1 MFPLPGRNCNCNLF
15 PLKKKFSKKFIR
27 TLKEDLPYLAVLE
40 LDGVVAA
47 PILEIKMLKFSRL
60 PIGLLA
66 LTIAGPVLA
75 QPATTTTRSTT
86 PPSSTMA
93 PAAPATPK
101 TPAADARSTAAAPKM
116 DTIDI
121 NSATAAE
128 LRMLPGVS
136 DGNAAKIIQ
145 GRPYSDK
152 SQLVSKKVVS
162 EPTYEK
168 IKDHVVAR
176 QSKS

>member
-1 MFPLPGRNCNCNLF
+1 
-15 PLKKKFSKKFIR
+15 
-27 TLKEDLPYLAVLE
+27 
-40 LDGVVAA
+40 
-47 PILEIKMLKFSRL
+47 MLKFSRL

-75 QPATTTTRSTT
+75 QPATTTTPST

-93 PAAPATPK
+93 PAVPATPK
-101 TPAADARSTAAAPKM
+101 TPASDARSTAAAPKM
-116 DTIDI
+116 DTVDI

-136 DGNAAKIIQ
+136 DGDTAKIIR

-168 IKDHVVAR
+168 IKDHVVTR

>member
-1 MFPLPGRNCNCNLF
+1 
-15 PLKKKFSKKFIR
+15 
-27 TLKEDLPYLAVLE
+27 
-40 LDGVVAA
+40 
-47 PILEIKMLKFSRL
+47 MLKFTRL
-60 PIGLLA
+60 PMGLLA
-66 LTIAGPVLA
+66 LTIAGPVMA
-75 QPATTTTRSTT
+75 QPATTTSPSTT
-86 PPSSTMA
+86 SPSSTTA
-93 PAAPATPK
+93 PAVTATPK
-101 TPAADARSTAAAPKM
+101 APASDARSTAASPKM
-116 DTIDI
+116 DTVDI

-128 LRMLPGVS
+128 LKMLPGVS
-136 DGNAAKIIQ
+136 DNDAAKIIQ

>member
-1 MFPLPGRNCNCNLF
+1 
-15 PLKKKFSKKFIR
+15 
-27 TLKEDLPYLAVLE
+27 
-40 LDGVVAA
+40 
-47 PILEIKMLKFSRL
+47 MLKFSRL
-60 PIGLLA
+60 PMGLLA
-66 LTIAGPVLA
+66 LTIAGPVMA
-75 QPATTTTRSTT
+75 QPATTTTPNATS
-86 PPSSTMA
+86 PSSTMA
-93 PAAPATPK
+93 PAA
-101 TPAADARSTAAAPKM
+101 RSTAAAPKT
-116 DTIDI
+116 DTVDI

-128 LRMLPGVS
+128 LKMLPGVS
-136 DGNAAKIIQ
+136 DSDAAKIIQ

>member
-1 MFPLPGRNCNCNLF
+1 
-15 PLKKKFSKKFIR
+15 
-27 TLKEDLPYLAVLE
+27 
-40 LDGVVAA
+40 
-47 PILEIKMLKFSRL
+47 MLKFSRL
-60 PIGLLA
+60 PMGLLA

-75 QPATTTTRSTT
+75 QPATTTNPTT
-86 PPSSTMA
+86 TSPSSTMA
-93 PAAPATPK
+93 PAVTSTPK
-101 TPAADARSTAAAPKM
+101 APTADTRSTTAAPKM
-116 DTIDI
+116 DTVDV

-128 LRMLPGVS
+128 LKMLPGVS
-136 DGNAAKIIQ
+136 DSDAAKIIQ

-152 SQLVSKKVVS
+152 SQLLSKKVVS

>member
-1 MFPLPGRNCNCNLF
+1 
-15 PLKKKFSKKFIR
+15 
-27 TLKEDLPYLAVLE
+27 
-40 LDGVVAA
+40 
-47 PILEIKMLKFSRL
+47 MLKFSRL

-75 QPATTTTRSTT
+75 QPATTTTPST

-93 PAAPATPK
+93 PAVPATPK

-116 DTIDI
+116 DTVDI

-136 DGNAAKIIQ
+136 DGDTAKIIR

-168 IKDHVVAR
+168 IKDHLVAK
-176 QSKS
+176 QTKS

>member
-1 MFPLPGRNCNCNLF
+1 
-15 PLKKKFSKKFIR
+15 
-27 TLKEDLPYLAVLE
+27 
-40 LDGVVAA
+40 
-47 PILEIKMLKFSRL
+47 MLKFSRL

-75 QPATTTTRSTT
+75 QPATTTTPST

-93 PAAPATPK
+93 PAVPATPK

-116 DTIDI
+116 DTVDI

-136 DGNAAKIIQ
+136 DGDTAKIIR

-168 IKDHVVAR
+168 IKDHVVTR

>member
-1 MFPLPGRNCNCNLF
+1 
-15 PLKKKFSKKFIR
+15 
-27 TLKEDLPYLAVLE
+27 
-40 LDGVVAA
+40 
-47 PILEIKMLKFSRL
+47 MLKFSRL

-75 QPATTTTRSTT
+75 QPATTTTPST

-93 PAAPATPK
+93 PAVPATPK

-116 DTIDI
+116 DTVDI

-136 DGNAAKIIQ
+136 DGDTAKIIR

>member
-1 MFPLPGRNCNCNLF
+1 
-15 PLKKKFSKKFIR
+15 
-27 TLKEDLPYLAVLE
+27 
-40 LDGVVAA
+40 
-47 PILEIKMLKFSRL
+47 MLKFSRL
-60 PIGLLA
+60 PMGLLA

-75 QPATTTTRSTT
+75 QPATTTNPTT
-86 PPSSTMA
+86 TSPSSTMA
-93 PAAPATPK
+93 PAVTATPK
-101 TPAADARSTAAAPKM
+101 APTADTRSTTAAPKM
-116 DTIDI
+116 DTVDV

-128 LRMLPGVS
+128 LKMLPGVS
-136 DGNAAKIIQ
+136 DSDAAKIIQ

-152 SQLVSKKVVS
+152 SQLLWKKVVS

>member
-1 MFPLPGRNCNCNLF
+1 
-15 PLKKKFSKKFIR
+15 
-27 TLKEDLPYLAVLE
+27 
-40 LDGVVAA
+40 
-47 PILEIKMLKFSRL
+47 MLKFSRL
-60 PIGLLA
+60 PMGLLA
-66 LTIAGPVLA
+66 LTIAAPVLA
-75 QPATTTTRSTT
+75 QPATTTTPTT
-86 PPSSTMA
+86 SPSSTMA
-93 PAAPATPK
+93 PAVTATPK
-101 TPAADARSTAAAPKM
+101 APTADTRSTAAAPKM
-116 DTIDI
+116 DTVDV

-128 LRMLPGVS
+128 LKMLPGVS
-136 DGNAAKIIQ
+136 DRDAAKIIQ

>member
-1 MFPLPGRNCNCNLF
+1 
-15 PLKKKFSKKFIR
+15 
-27 TLKEDLPYLAVLE
+27 
-40 LDGVVAA
+40 
-47 PILEIKMLKFSRL
+47 MLKFSRL
-60 PIGLLA
+60 PMGLLA

-75 QPATTTTRSTT
+75 QPATTTTPSTT
-86 PPSSTMA
+86 SPSSTMA
-93 PAAPATPK
+93 PAVPATPK
-101 TPAADARSTAAAPKM
+101 APTADTRSTAAPKM
-116 DTIDI
+116 DTVDV

-128 LRMLPGVS
+128 LKMLPGVS
-136 DGNAAKIIQ
+136 DSDAAKIIQ

-168 IKDHVVAR
+168 IKDHLVAR